1 MSVLLFC
8 SSANAEPKPAW
19 RVYADSLC
27 GDTPLVDP
35 LTATG
40 TIAPRRINAVILKLM
55 VQYFTFLKID
65 WENKSS
71 TAQHVVKLKLH

>member
-55 VQYFTFLKID
+55 VQYFLKID

-71 TAQHVVKLKLH
+71 TAQHVKLKLH